1 MIAEHSFE
9 ENYEKAMQLSKKSD
23 AKKMYSPKY
32 LRKDNPFAN
41 KLTYLLLTIYLAALF
56 WIIVL
61 KLNISFSYKGTQ
73 NVNLIPFRE
82 PLLYNGKFDYNEIF
96 LNILIFVPLGLYVEI
111 LFKKLSLARKIFSFF
126 MVSFI
131 CEILQY
137 ILRIGAFDITDII
150 NNTFGGIIGLML
162 FKVGEKIFGDATK
175 AQKFI
180 NIIATIGTVLIIS
193 TLLYLKINR
202 LLMFR
207 R

>member
-1 MIAEHSFE
+1 MPLVSTLT
-9 ENYEKAMQLSKKSD
+9 QLYR
-23 AKKMYSPKY
+23 KMNSQKNST
-32 LRKDNPFAN
+32 LAN
-41 KLTYLLLTIYLAALF
+41 KLTTSLLIIYSAVLF

-82 PLLYNGKFDYNEIF
+82 PLLYNGRIDYNEIF
-96 LNILIFVPLGLYVEI
+96 LNILIFVPLGLYVGI
-111 LFKKLSLARKIFSFF
+111 LFKKLSIVRKIFSFF
-126 MVSFI
+126 MVSLF
-131 CEILQY
+131 CEVCQF

-150 NNTFGGIIGLML
+150 NNTLGGIIGLL
-162 FKVGEKIFGDATK
+162 FFKVLEKAFNSPVK
-175 AQKFI
+175 AQKLI
-180 NIIATIGTVLIIS
+180 NIIATICTIIIVS

>member
-1 MIAEHSFE
+1 MPLVSTLT
-9 ENYEKAMQLSKKSD
+9 QLYH
-23 AKKMYSPKY
+23 KMNSQKNST
-32 LRKDNPFAN
+32 LAN
-41 KLTYLLLTIYLAALF
+41 KLTTLLLVIYSVVLF

-82 PLLYNGKFDYNEIF
+82 PLLYNGRIDYNEIF
-96 LNILIFVPLGLYVEI
+96 LNILIFVPLGLYVGI
-111 LFKKLSLARKIFSFF
+111 LFKKLSISRKIFSFF
-126 MVSFI
+126 MVSLF
-131 CEILQY
+131 CEVCQF

-150 NNTFGGIIGLML
+150 NNTLGGIIGLL
-162 FKVGEKIFGDATK
+162 FFKVLEKAFNSPVK
-175 AQKFI
+175 AQKLI
-180 NIIATIGTVLIIS
+180 NIIATICTIIIVS